1 MKDAL
6 SARGGASHCAVLHV
20 SRGPGTPPVPL
31 WHRAS
36 HEVLGLDLS
45 AWTPQR
51 ADLGPWCPSTCKFM
65 ALTFCAARSP
75 SVREGG
81 VKQALVPRAGASLSS
96 LRPPP
101 LSGPRMPAR
110 GCWGPESHVG

>member
-1 MKDAL
+1 MKNAL

-51 ADLGPWCPSTCKFM
+51 ADLGPWCPSTCRLM
-65 ALTFCAARSP
+65 ALTFRAARSP
-75 SVREGG
+75 SVSLPVTPPRRC
-81 VKQALVPRAGASLSS
+81 QASSGSKGRGQPVVPPSTSFIRAQSAGPGLLGA
-96 LRPPP
+96 
-101 LSGPRMPAR
+101 
-110 GCWGPESHVG
+110 